1 MLQRAQEEGMQPSE
15 REQFIDLGN
24 TERGGKSGRGHET
37 TPEPTQRQLIQT
49 SLRENKEQPADLR
62 QLNSQSRL

>member
-1 MLQRAQEEGMQPSE
+1 MQPSE

-24 TERGGKSGRGHET
+24 TERGGKSGRVHET

>member
-1 MLQRAQEEGMQPSE
+1 MQPSE

-49 SLRENKEQPADLR
+49 SLRENKE
-62 QLNSQSRL
+62 